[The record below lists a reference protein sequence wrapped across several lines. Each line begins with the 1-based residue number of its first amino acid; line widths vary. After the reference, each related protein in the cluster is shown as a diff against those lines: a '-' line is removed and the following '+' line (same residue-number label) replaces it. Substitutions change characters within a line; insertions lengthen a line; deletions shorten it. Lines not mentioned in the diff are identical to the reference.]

1 MKLSELKIIIKEE
14 MSNLFNSDSPKPK
27 YKKGDKIKY
36 RGKPYEVI
44 SDNGYIVT
52 VKDSKDKRFTYNH
65 NQLRQ
70 GVFKGFDSV
79 NEEDKIKEYTFQY
92 AYWYGKDDDYD
103 FDNVTVKAS
112 SEKEARDLA
121 YAEARKEHKSI
132 RTSKEKFQLV
142 K

>member
-1 MKLSELKIIIKEE
+1 MKKSVLRQIIQEE
-14 MSNLFNSDSPKPK
+14 ISDFFKSDSPKPK

-36 RGKPYEVI
+36 RGTPYTVV
-44 SDNGYIVT
+44 SDSGYVVT
-52 VKDSKDKRFTYNH
+52 VVDNNGKEATYNH

-92 AYWYGKDDDYD
+92 AYWYGKDNDYD

-132 RTSKEKFQLV
+132 RTSKEEFELV